1 MMGRVIGSGRE
12 KLARFC
18 AADCSSREVYDL
30 FAVSNHT
37 GSLLSGHYT
46 AFTRHP
52 YSHKWHG
59 FNDARSVSQ
68 SPLASNGNYS
78 HTWISGVPKGYIR
91 DLYPKVAEIQ
101 LMQSMLLSLRSC

>member
-1 MMGRVIGSGRE
+1 MMGRVIGSGHE

-46 AFTRHP
+46 AFTKHP

-68 SPLASNGNYS
+68 SPLASNGN
-78 HTWISGVPKGYIR
+78 IR
-91 DLYPKVAEIQ
+91 ILGSVAYPRGI
-101 LMQSMLLSLRSC
+101 